1 MVRGNWRRSLAKSAG
16 TLDEIR
22 SGAKSC
28 GYKKIL
34 EGSAPVAISESFRAE
49 WTPRLLS
56 VLRIVVALL
65 FLQHGLTKLFG
76 FPGAAPANFHWLT
89 LAPGLASLIETFG
102 SLALLFYTRAA
113 AFIMSGE
120 MAAAYFMSHLPRN
133 FFPYNNGGSLA
144 VLYCFVFLYLAL
156 AGGGEWSVDAKLAKA

>member
-1 MVRGNWRRSLAKSAG
+1 MIQEGAPISTSL
-16 TLDEIR
+16 
-22 SGAKSC
+22 
-28 GYKKIL
+28 
-34 EGSAPVAISESFRAE
+34 SFRDE

-65 FLQHGLTKLFG
+65 YLQHGLTKLFG
-76 FPGAAPANFHWLT
+76 FPGAAPANFHWFT

-102 SLALLFYTRAA
+102 SLALLFGFYTRVV

-120 MAAAYFMSHLPRN
+120 MAAAYFIAHLPRG

-156 AGGGEWSVDAKLAKA
+156 VGGGEWSVDAKLAKT

>member
-1 MVRGNWRRSLAKSAG
+1 MVM
-16 TLDEIR
+16 
-22 SGAKSC
+22 
-28 GYKKIL
+28 
-34 EGSAPVAISESFRAE
+34 SEAFRAE
-49 WTPRLLS
+49 WAPRLLS

-76 FPGAAPANFHWLT
+76 FPGAAPANFNWFT

-102 SLALLFYTRAA
+102 GLALLFGFYTRVA

-120 MAAAYFMSHLPRN
+120 MAVAYFMAHQPRN
-133 FFPYNNGGSLA
+133 FFPYNNGGDAA

-156 AGGGEWSVDAKLAKA
+156 VGGGEWSVDAKRDKA